1 MKESP
6 SRSAHL
12 DIGVL
17 FLYLVPSDITTVVS
31 VSFDSTYSETEADLK
46 EKRKMG
52 MDQKS
57 RRDRD
62 WESHNPPIRG
72 RERFMRMSCEHSK
85 ASRGG

>member
-17 FLYLVPSDITTVVS
+17 FLYRVPSDITTVVS

-52 MDQKS
+52 MTFTFGHPHLQYIPYKTLVL
-57 RRDRD
+57 
-62 WESHNPPIRG
+62 E
-72 RERFMRMSCEHSK
+72 FC
-85 ASRGG
+85 

>member
-17 FLYLVPSDITTVVS
+17 FLYLVPSDRTTVVS

-46 EKRKMG
+46 EKEKWG
-52 MDQKS
+52 
-57 RRDRD
+57 
-62 WESHNPPIRG
+62 
-72 RERFMRMSCEHSK
+72 
-85 ASRGG
+85 